1 MFRRTDQTIAAR
13 WWWTVDRSLLGA
25 VLALLAA
32 GLILSFAGSPPVAD
46 RIGLDPFHFVYRHV
60 LFLIP
65 AIAVLIGVSLLT
77 PRQIRRLAGVM
88 LLVTLAMTAATLV
101 IGEEVKGATRW
112 IDMGVFNLQPSEFL
126 KPAFVVVAAW
136 LMAEAGRRPDM
147 PANLLC
153 AGLLGLIVCL
163 LVLQPDFGQTLLIL
177 VVWGALLFAAGM
189 SWLWIAVLGV
199 IGFGGI
205 IMAYATIP
213 HVQSRID
220 RFLDPGAYDTFQ
232 TDRAIEAIVRG
243 GWFGAGPGEGTVKR
257 VLPDSHTDFIF
268 AVAAEEFGVV
278 ICLVIVL
285 LFGFVVLRG
294 LFRSLAL
301 PDTFSRLA
309 VLGLVTLIGLQAA
322 INMSVNLNLVPAKGM
337 TLPFVSYGGSSL
349 VALAITMGMVLGLTR
364 KRPHAR
370 PVEEDLDIRLV
381 EVRP

>member
-1 MFRRTDQTIAAR
+1 MFRRTDQTLAAH
-13 WWWTVDRSLLGA
+13 WWWTVDRQLLGA
-25 VLALLAA
+25 IIALLAA

-46 RIGLDPFHFVYRHV
+46 RLGLNPFHFVYRHI

-65 AIAVLIGVSLLT
+65 GIVVLVGVSLLT
-77 PRQIRRLAGVM
+77 PRQIRRLAGTL
-88 LLVTLAMTAATLV
+88 LLVMLAMTAATLI

-112 IDMGVFNLQPSEFL
+112 IDLGVINLQPSEFL
-126 KPAFVVVAAW
+126 KPAFAVVAAW
-136 LMAEAGRRPDM
+136 LLSEASRRPDM
-147 PANLLC
+147 PTHLLC
-153 AGLLGLIVCL
+153 AGLLGVVVTL

-189 SWLWIAVLGV
+189 SWLWIGALGIV
-199 IGFGGI
+199 GIGGI
-205 IMAYATIP
+205 VMGYATIP

-220 RFLDPGAYDTFQ
+220 RFLDPGAHDTFQ
-232 TDRAIEAIVRG
+232 TDRSIEAVVRG

-257 VLPDSHTDFIF
+257 VLPDSHTDFVF
-268 AVAAEEFGVV
+268 AVAAEEFG
-278 ICLVIVL
+278 IILCLVLVL
-285 LFGFVVLRG
+285 LFAFVVLRG
-294 LFRSLAL
+294 LARSMSL

-309 VLGLVTLIGLQAA
+309 VLGLVTQVGLQAA

-349 VALAITMGMVLGLTR
+349 IALAITMGMVLGLTR

-370 PVEEDLDIRLV
+370 FSEEETDLRLI